1 MRLAVAQ
8 RSGRRAI
15 WLGIIAVTAA
25 SSLVWVWSVNS
36 AHNPQISAA
45 EIIASRFPAEW
56 IAHAPK
62 SAAAYVLAHA
72 FSREQLARER
82 APREPAAPADPFDW
96 LSQALLFEQARQD
109 LITSP
114 HSGMQIPRFEPR
126 DIAAISAMPVP
137 RTASRAS
144 PASLLNEAQI
154 ASIKE
159 RLNLS
164 SDQQKLWPSVETALR
179 AVTWRGNP
187 DTLDSKSA
195 TLDPKGVEKLK
206 VALIPFLK
214 TLNAAQKDELRMIAH
229 LMGLGQFASQL

>member
-8 RSGRRAI
+8 RAGRRAI
-15 WLGIIAVTAA
+15 WLGIIAGTAT

-36 AHNPQISAA
+36 AHKPQISAA

-72 FSREQLARER
+72 LSREQ

-109 LITSP
+109 LIISP
-114 HSGMQIPRFEPR
+114 YSGMQIPRFEPG

-137 RTASRAS
+137 RTAGRAS

-159 RLNLS
+159 RLNLT
-164 SDQQKLWPSVETALR
+164 SDQQKLWPSVEAALR
-179 AVTWRGNP
+179 AVAWRGNP
-187 DTLDSKSA
+187 DKIDSKSA

-206 VALIPFLK
+206 AALIPFLK